1 MGQWLTSKALPAER
15 IYPAMPLQKRQL
27 AMRYAPR

>member
-1 MGQWLTSKALPAER
+1 MGQWLTSKTLRAER
-15 IYPAMPLQKRQL
+15 IYPARPLQKRQL

>member
-1 MGQWLTSKALPAER
+1 MGQWLTSKTPPAER

-27 AMRYAPR
+27 AMR